1 MRHSRHYTLEEA
13 TGELPWVVEQLAKMR
28 DARESLTDEDV
39 REALSAG
46 IPGNGGGGP
55 GKHLGEAFNRLQ
67 AAIAGLQDREIVLR
81 DLDRGLVD
89 FPAIRGERE
98 VYLCWVEGE
107 DEIAYWHDLDAGF
120 AGRQEL

>member
-13 TGELPWVVEQLAKMR
+13 TGELPWVVEQLAEMR
-28 DARESLTDEDV
+28 EARESLTDEDV

-89 FPAIRGERE
+89 FPAIREERE

>member
-13 TGELPWVVEQLAKMR
+13 TSDLPWVVEQLIDMR
-28 DARESLTDEDV
+28 EARESLTDEDV

-67 AAIAGLQDREIVLR
+67 AAIGALQDREIVLR

-89 FPAIRGERE
+89 FPAIREERE

-107 DEIAYWHDLDAGF
+107 DEIAYWHELDAGF

>member
-1 MRHSRHYTLEEA
+1 VRHDHHYTLEEA
-13 TGELPWVVEQLAKMR
+13 TGELPWVAEQLAELR
-28 DARESLTDEDV
+28 AARESLTDEEV
-39 REALSAG
+39 REALEAG

-67 AAIAGLQDREIVLR
+67 AGLSAFQEREIVLR

-89 FPAIRGERE
+89 FPAIREGRE

-107 DEIAYWHDLDAGF
+107 DEIAYWHELEAGY

>member
-13 TGELPWVVEQLAKMR
+13 TDELPWVVEQLVEMR
-28 DARESLTDEDV
+28 EARESLTDEDV

-67 AAIAGLQDREIVLR
+67 AAIAALQDREIVLR

-89 FPAIRGERE
+89 FPAIREERE